1 MSDLEQQPRERRQ
14 RRGQTEGQSRGQPRA
29 TVAIATG
36 HAYIHAMS
44 TAGPPKPCVICGK
57 PQAERLSPF
66 CSRRC
71 ADVDLHRWMAGVYA
85 IPAQEEDPDDP
96 AGDPARNTGPA
107 RDTGES

>member
-1 MSDLEQQPRERRQ
+1 MSDLGQ
-14 RRGQTEGQSRGQPRA
+14 RGRGQSRGQPRA
-29 TVAIATG
+29 AVAIATG

-44 TAGPPKPCVICGK
+44 PAGPPKPCVICGK

-85 IPAQEEDPDDP
+85 IPAREEDPDDP
-96 AGDPARNTGPA
+96 PGEPAGNTGPA